1 MSKKNIVLI
10 VGTFIPFPS
19 AVGNCALNMARVLG
33 QDHNVTVICLPP
45 TSTTKINTDISYIT
59 RVIDYA
65 VNTYEKSKSKSIFGA
80 FYYRGCSFLFR
91 LLSFFRLIFKRNSV
105 DGKLVKS
112 YCDTLNHIDSES
124 TIDIVM
130 PFIFPIEAAVAASN
144 FKSINTKVKVVNF
157 YFDDFLNSATLH
169 RFRLNKYLKSK
180 ENLNVFKSVYFTA
193 DLNLAMESFRKNF
206 ESLSREGKVK
216 TVFVE
221 HPLLVNRGDRNYE
234 SNSDNKMGD
243 STILFYGGALI
254 KGYVEA
260 GYLLKLLQDIET
272 DFIINFC
279 IFGSGISSVNN
290 ADFNDGKRLI
300 NCGKVSKVTLDD
312 KIETSNFLISIG
324 EVNGKQISSKVFEY
338 MSFGKPLIHIAS
350 NPNCAT
356 ARLLE
361 KYPLALIIY
370 ENSEHC
376 ANLISMDAFLKNNKN
391 KRLSFCEVAKIYP
404 EALPSNVAKTIFSIL
419 EE

>member
-45 TSTTKINTDISYIT
+45 TSTKKINNDITYTT
-59 RVIDYA
+59 RVIDYS
-65 VNTYEKSKSKSIFGA
+65 VNTYEKSNSNSIFWT

-91 LLSFFRLIFKRNSV
+91 LRSFLRFIFKKNSV
-105 DGKLVKS
+105 DANLVKS
-112 YCDTLNHIDSES
+112 YYATLNNIESE
-124 TIDIVM
+124 TAIDIVM
-130 PFIFPIEAAVAASN
+130 PFIFPIEAAVAASD
-144 FKSINTKVKVVNF
+144 FKNINSKVRVVNF
-157 YFDDFLNSATLH
+157 YFDDFLNSTTLH
-169 RFRLNKYLKSK
+169 RFKLIKYLKSK
-180 ENLNVFKSVYFTA
+180 ENLNVFKSVYFSA
-193 DLNLAMESFRKNF
+193 DLNLAMESFRGNF
-206 ESLSREGKVK
+206 KSLSREAKIK
-216 TVFVE
+216 TAFVE
-221 HPLLVNRGDRNYE
+221 HPLLVNRDDRNYE
-234 SNSDNKMGD
+234 SSSYNNIGD

-260 GYLLKLLQDIET
+260 GYLLKLLQDIEAN
-272 DFIINFC
+272 FIINFC
-279 IFGSGISSVNN
+279 IFGTGVSSVSNVN
-290 ADFNDGKRLI
+290 FSGGKKLI
-300 NCGKVSKVTLDD
+300 NYGKVSKVALDG
-312 KIETSNFLISIG
+312 IIVTSNFLISIG

-356 ARLLE
+356 ARLLK

-370 ENSEHC
+370 ENSKYS
-376 ANLISMDAFLKNNKN
+376 ANLKSLDAFLKNNKN
-391 KRLSFCEVAKIYP
+391 KRLSFSDVAKIYP
-404 EALPSNVAKTIFSIL
+404 EALPSNVANTMFSIL